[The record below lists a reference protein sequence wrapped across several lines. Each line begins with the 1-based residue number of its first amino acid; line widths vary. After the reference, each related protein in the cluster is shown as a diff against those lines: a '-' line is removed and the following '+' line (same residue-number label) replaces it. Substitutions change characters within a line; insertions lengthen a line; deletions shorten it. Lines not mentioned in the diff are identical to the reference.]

1 MIRVKYKVFKIIFIV
16 LIVISFSLATFF
28 TVKGL
33 TYKDKDVTNPEEAS
47 MSSVDVEQILEDI
60 KASNTNLVYE
70 STGISEFKSLAFL
83 EEGKVKSVQKSYIV
97 DTITG
102 AELSIKDIIKED
114 KYDEF
119 LAKEEEL
126 LRLKYPEFIINGIIN
141 GEGTKVYVIKENVMV
156 VYYYDYVYDYP
167 YTESV
172 NLTINYNEV
181 HDYLDFTHELDA
193 EYQNENGYNYSADK
207 KTVALTFDDGP
218 SSKYNAQFL
227 DVLARNKAHA
237 TFFMVGTMM
246 NNCQKCVLD
255 TYNSGNEV
263 GSHTYNHM
271 NIKKN
276 NALDVNDNLKQ
287 VDDLFYKI
295 TNDHIKYVRPP
306 YGSYSKENLENINNP
321 LILWNIDTEDWSHHD
336 VDYIVN
342 SVMENVQDGS
352 IILMH
357 ELYETSLQAL
367 EVLLPR
373 LYAEGYQV
381 VSVSEL
387 ANMKGKTLESG
398 HAYRAIMG

>member
-83 EEGKVKSVQKSYIV
+83 EEKKVKSYIV

-126 LRLKYPEFIINGIIN
+126 LRLKYPEFIVNGIIN

-287 VDDLFYKI
+287 LDDLFYKI

>member
-83 EEGKVKSVQKSYIV
+83 EEGKVKSYIV

-306 YGSYSKENLENINNP
+306 YGAYSKENLENINNP

>member
-1 MIRVKYKVFKIIFIV
+1 MKYKVFKIIFIV

-83 EEGKVKSVQKSYIV
+83 EEGKVKSYIV

>member
-1 MIRVKYKVFKIIFIV
+1 MKYKVFKIIFIV

-83 EEGKVKSVQKSYIV
+83 EEGKVKSYIV

-126 LRLKYPEFIINGIIN
+126 LRLKYPEFIVNGIIN
-141 GEGTKVYVIKENVMV
+141 GEGTKVYVIKEKVMV

>member
-83 EEGKVKSVQKSYIV
+83 EEGKVKSYIV

-126 LRLKYPEFIINGIIN
+126 LRLKYPEFIVNGIIN

-342 SVMENVQDGS
+342 EVLENVQDGS

>member
-33 TYKDKDVTNPEEAS
+33 TYKDKDVTNPEEVS

-83 EEGKVKSVQKSYIV
+83 EEGKVKSYIV

-126 LRLKYPEFIINGIIN
+126 LRLKYPEFIVNGIIN

>member
-83 EEGKVKSVQKSYIV
+83 EEGKVKSYIV

-126 LRLKYPEFIINGIIN
+126 LRLKYPEFIVNGIIN

-227 DVLARNKAHA
+227 DVLARNKSHA

>member
-70 STGISEFKSLAFL
+70 STGISEFKSLAFS
-83 EEGKVKSVQKSYIV
+83 EEDKIKSYLI
-97 DTITG
+97 DTVTG

-114 KYDEF
+114 KYEEF

-126 LRLKYPEFIINGIIN
+126 LRLKYPEFIVNGIIN
-141 GEGTKVYVIKENVMV
+141 GDGTKVYVIKENVMV

-181 HDYLDFTHELDA
+181 HDYLDFTHQLDA

>member
-83 EEGKVKSVQKSYIV
+83 EENKIKSYLI
-97 DTITG
+97 DTVTG

-114 KYDEF
+114 KYEKF
-119 LAKEEEL
+119 LVKEEEL
-126 LRLKYPEFIINGIIN
+126 LRLKYPEFIVNGIIN

-193 EYQNENGYNYSADK
+193 EYQNENGYNYIADK

-227 DVLARNKAHA
+227 DVLAINKAHA

>member
-83 EEGKVKSVQKSYIV
+83 EEGKVKSYIV

-126 LRLKYPEFIINGIIN
+126 LRLKYPEFIVNGIIN

-367 EVLLPR
+367 EILLPR

>member
-83 EEGKVKSVQKSYIV
+83 EENKIKSYLI
-97 DTITG
+97 DTVTG

-114 KYDEF
+114 KYEEF
-119 LAKEEEL
+119 LVKEEEL

>member
-83 EEGKVKSVQKSYIV
+83 EEGKVKSYIV

-119 LAKEEEL
+119 LVKEEEL

-373 LYAEGYQV
+373 LYVEGYQV